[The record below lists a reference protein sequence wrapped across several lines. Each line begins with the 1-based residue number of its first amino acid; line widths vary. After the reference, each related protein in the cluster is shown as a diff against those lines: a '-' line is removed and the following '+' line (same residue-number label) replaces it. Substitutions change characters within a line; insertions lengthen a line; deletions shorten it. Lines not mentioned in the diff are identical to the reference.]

1 MKQNRQ
7 KAIEQRKN
15 IYELLNASFKGVK
28 RSFVLAYFIAE
39 GGNDE
44 VGIKDNKNYFLPRG
58 EIKNYNVLID
68 GINFYD
74 QPING
79 LIKQYVEIR
88 KVPAGYGD
96 DYTTGWLLHYT
107 YFKDNYRVLAV
118 DLSKQKALEA
128 DSKAIQQITISRN
141 CWRRK

>member
-39 GGNDE
+39 GGNGE
-44 VGIKDNKNYFLPRG
+44 AGIKDNKNYFLPRG

-88 KVPAGYGD
+88 KVAAGYGD
-96 DYTTGWLLHYT
+96 DYTTGYCIIHI
-107 YFKDNYRVLAV
+107 
-118 DLSKQKALEA
+118 SK
-128 DSKAIQQITISRN
+128 TIIEYLQLI
-141 CWRRK
+141 